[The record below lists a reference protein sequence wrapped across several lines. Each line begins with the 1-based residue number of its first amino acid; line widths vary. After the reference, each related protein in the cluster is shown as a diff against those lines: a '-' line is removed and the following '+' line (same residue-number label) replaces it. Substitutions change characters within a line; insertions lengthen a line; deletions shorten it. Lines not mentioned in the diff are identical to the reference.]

1 MDPEAL
7 RCRRRRVGNI
17 VAVHAGADADE
28 VAVRGASIIG
38 VMRLHRTLGLSL
50 ISA

>member
-17 VAVHAGADADE
+17 AAVHAGADADE
-28 VAVRGASIIG
+28 VTVRGASIIG
-38 VMRLHRTLGLSL
+38 VMRLHRALGCP
-50 ISA
+50 